1 MNAAERTG
9 YAWNRLRTIAR
20 VLLPALLVVVL
31 LLMLVLLGLRLFLP
45 HWDGLHERLET
56 AASETSGMQVRAE
69 SVELGWRGWTPEL
82 VVRGVHM
89 VEGEAEPLEVERV
102 GATLDPV
109 ASLRAW
115 APRLRLQVIGMEARL
130 VRQADGRV
138 TFHGHTMGTGEGAVL
153 EHALEAWPE
162 FDGEA
167 ISLVWDDRVA
177 GITSAARL
185 EHLSFRSG
193 AAGDGLLRLAGALD
207 PEAAGSFELGVRIP
221 ASAAR
226 DARFFLEGQSLE
238 IAHWAPWLA
247 YLGLPAIDGTSGA
260 RIWGDLEDG
269 RLTRLRGFHTT
280 RLNGD
285 EDARERE
292 LGHRF
297 DWHVDDA
304 WHRSAWTGT
313 RPGSGDL
320 RMRYRLETGAHGAVV
335 DRLEL
340 AARGLDADVYA
351 PFKPLLDHAAPALAD
366 PVARLRPRG
375 RLAEGRLV
383 ARRDDNRLRIREAE
397 LDLRSFS
404 LRTDGDWPGVR
415 GLDLRAWWDAETDEA
430 GATLDGEHLRAEFPR
445 LLGDEVLW
453 LDRLRGELHARRH
466 APDDWT
472 VAGEGL
478 EVRAEQGAASLRGEL
493 RLDGHEQGPLLAM
506 AMDIHHADGAYAARY
521 LPERYLP
528 ATTYQW
534 LARSIVDG
542 RGTGGGMAYR
552 GRPREFPFADHQGV
566 FDLWADVEDGVLD
579 YQEGWPPAEELAG
592 RLWFRNE
599 TFRTE
604 GARARI
610 LDTRITRGD
619 VTVTDMTGEP
629 DLELDASA
637 DSNAAD
643 LLAYLRRAGL
653 GDELAELRDG
663 AEAAGPAGLDL
674 QLLLPLDS
682 DRMDD
687 LRVAGRLRPQG
698 LDLNVPQ
705 WPVALDGLRGEI
717 RFDTADRV
725 HAEGLEAGVHGER
738 VALDI
743 DWPLDGE
750 RARLGLRGPQPLE
763 PWLEGIP
770 ELAAHASGRAHWDAE
785 LSLGGGMDGMRLDL
799 HSDLEG
805 VAIDWPDPLGKAE
818 DQRRDLTV
826 SLPLD
831 NRRPAVGELGLGDV
845 LHARLRLLPQDE
857 QRPALQALALGLGRA
872 AGDPPGLPS
881 QGAVVEGHFA
891 ELDAGAWA
899 RALQAAPW
907 AGNVQVAGPGTDAP
921 EEAVTGVP
929 LNRVVLR
936 VDEALHWDDLSV
948 PATRLRAV
956 RDPGGWQ
963 VESRSDWLAGT
974 LGWRHGLSDRRDHLQ
989 LELEHV
995 HLPELELGGP
1005 DADSPPEEPPAAEG
1019 VSDPR
1024 NWPSV
1029 RLALDS
1035 LRLGDYRFAD
1045 IRGDLIP
1052 DTDGLALR
1060 DLVLRS
1066 PEPGIRAAG
1075 RGGWHV
1081 DAGGRGRSRL
1091 ELDLEGDD
1099 WGQGLDSSGLT
1110 RALRGGDG
1118 TAEVQL
1124 EWPGALFRPSLARLQ
1139 GTMELTLSDGE
1150 LADVE
1155 PGAGRLLGLVSLDL
1169 LPQRLRLDF
1178 RDLFVEGLAFSEL
1191 QGSAR
1196 LADGVL
1202 HVPELGLETA
1212 SAAIR
1217 VRGDTNLVAREYDQ
1231 EIVVVPRLRTA
1242 LPIAGALLGG
1252 PVTGAAV
1259 LLLERVMGIGDQM
1272 EEAAR
1277 VEYRVTG
1284 PWERPR
1290 VETRVEPAED

>member
-9 YAWNRLRTIAR
+9 YARNRLRTIAR
-20 VLLPALLVVVL
+20 GLLPALLVVVL

-82 VVRGVHM
+82 VVRGVH
-89 VEGEAEPLEVERV
+89 VVDGDAEPLKVERV

-115 APRLRLQVIGMEARL
+115 APRLRLQAIGMEARL

-167 ISLVWDDRVA
+167 ISLVWEDRVA

-185 EHLSFRSG
+185 ERLSFRS
-193 AAGDGLLRLAGALD
+193 AADGDGLLRLAGALD

-340 AARGLDADVYA
+340 AARGLDAEVYA

-375 RLAEGRLV
+375 RLADGTLV
-383 ARRDDNRLRIREAE
+383 ARRDDDRLRIREAE

-430 GATLDGEHLRAEFPR
+430 GATFDGEHLRAEFPR
-445 LLGDEVLW
+445 VLGDEILW

-552 GRPREFPFADHQGV
+552 GRPLEFPFADHQGV
-566 FDLWADVEDGVLD
+566 FDLWADIEDGVLD
-579 YQEGWPPAEELAG
+579 YQEDWPPAEELAG

-599 TFRTE
+599 AFRTE
-604 GARARI
+604 GARGRI

-799 HSDLEG
+799 RSDLEG

-831 NRRPAVGELGLGDV
+831 NRRPAVGGLGLGDV

-891 ELDAGAWA
+891 ELDAEAWA

-907 AGNVQVAGPGTDAP
+907 TGNVQVAGPGTDAP

-936 VDEALHWDDLSV
+936 VGEALHWDDLSV

-974 LGWRHGLSDRRDHLQ
+974 LGWRHGPSDRRDHLQ
-989 LELEHV
+989 LELEQV
-995 HLPELELGGP
+995 HLPELEPGGP
-1005 DADSPPEEPPAAEG
+1005 DADSPPEETPAAEG

-1052 DTDGLALR
+1052 DADGLALR

-1110 RALRGGDG
+1110 RALRGGEG

-1191 QGSAR
+1191 QGNAR

-1259 LLLERVMGIGDQM
+1259 LLLERVLGIGDQM

>member
-1 MNAAERTG
+1 M
-9 YAWNRLRTIAR
+9 L
-20 VLLPALLVVVL
+20 VPALLVVIL
-31 LLMLVLLGLRLFLP
+31 LLMLVLLGLRLCLP

-82 VVRGVHM
+82 VVRGVQM
-89 VEGEAEPLEVERV
+89 VDGDAEPLEVERV

-167 ISLVWDDRVA
+167 ISLVWEDRVA

-185 EHLSFRSG
+185 ERLSFRS
-193 AAGDGLLRLAGALD
+193 AADGDGLLRLAGALD

-340 AARGLDADVYA
+340 AARGLDAEVYA

-375 RLAEGRLV
+375 RLADGTLV
-383 ARRDDNRLRIREAE
+383 ARRDDDRLRIREAE

-430 GATLDGEHLRAEFPR
+430 GATFDGEHLRAEFPR
-445 LLGDEVLW
+445 LLGDEILW

-566 FDLWADVEDGVLD
+566 FDLWADIEDGVLD

-599 TFRTE
+599 AFRTE

-750 RARLGLRGPQPLE
+750 RARLGLRGPQPIE

-785 LSLGGGMDGMRLDL
+785 LSLGGGIDGMRLDL
-799 HSDLEG
+799 RSDLEG

-857 QRPALQALALGLGRA
+857 QRPALQALALGLGRT

-989 LELEHV
+989 LELEQV

-1005 DADSPPEEPPAAEG
+1005 DADSPPEETPAAEG

-1052 DTDGLALR
+1052 DADGLALR

-1139 GTMELTLSDGE
+1139 GAMELTLSDGE

-1191 QGSAR
+1191 QGNAR

-1259 LLLERVMGIGDQM
+1259 LLLERVLGIGDQM